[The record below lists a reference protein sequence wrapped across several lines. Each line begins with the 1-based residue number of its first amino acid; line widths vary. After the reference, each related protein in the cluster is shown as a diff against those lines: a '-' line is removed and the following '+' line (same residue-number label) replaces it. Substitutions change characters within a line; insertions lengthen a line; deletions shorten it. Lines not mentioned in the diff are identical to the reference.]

1 MYAHRGFQL
10 LAVALFVAIMFGLRM
25 FVVSMPAMFVHGFVA
40 GMLFTVVGLWLGSD
54 DKRLW

>member
-1 MYAHRGFQL
+1 
-10 LAVALFVAIMFGLRM
+10 MFGLRM

>member
-1 MYAHRGFQL
+1 MFGHKALQI
-10 LAVALFVAIMFGLRM
+10 LAVALFVAIMFGLRV